1 MKFLTFIFITLI
13 LALQYP
19 LWFGKGGWLNV
30 ISLQKQIDQQL
41 KVNEAIKSE
50 NDILL
55 AVVQDLK
62 NGTDVIEGKARFDLG
77 LIKKNETFFLIID
90 NSFLSIF
97 PSDLATS

>member
-1 MKFLTFIFITLI
+1 MKFLTFIFVTLI

-19 LWFGKGGWLNV
+19 LWLGKGGWLNV

-41 KVNEAIKSE
+41 KVNEQIKSE

-77 LIKKNETFFLIID
+77 LIKKMKHFF
-90 NSFLSIF
+90 
-97 PSDLATS
+97 

>member
-1 MKFLTFIFITLI
+1 MKFLTFIFVTLI

-19 LWFGKGGWLNV
+19 LWLGKGGWLNV

-41 KVNEAIKSE
+41 KINELIKSE

-90 NSFLSIF
+90 KKN
-97 PSDLATS
+97 

>member
-1 MKFLTFIFITLI
+1 MKFLTFIFVTLI

-19 LWFGKGGWLNV
+19 LWLGKGGWLNV

-41 KVNEAIKSE
+41 KVNELIKSE

-62 NGTDVIEGKARFDLG
+62 NGTDVIEGKARYDLG

-90 NSFLSIF
+90 KKN
-97 PSDLATS
+97 

>member
-1 MKFLTFIFITLI
+1 MWL
-13 LALQYP
+13 
-19 LWFGKGGWLNV
+19 GKGGWLNV
-30 ISLQKQIDQQL
+30 ISLHKQIDQQL
-41 KVNEAIKSE
+41 KVNEQIKSK

-90 NSFLSIF
+90 KKN
-97 PSDLATS
+97 

>member
-1 MKFLTFIFITLI
+1 MKYLTFIFVTLI

-19 LWFGKGGWLNV
+19 LWLGKGGWLNV

-41 KVNEAIKSE
+41 KVNEQKKSE

-77 LIKKNETFFLIID
+77 LIKKNETFFFIID
-90 NSFLSIF
+90 KKN
-97 PSDLATS
+97 

>member
-1 MKFLTFIFITLI
+1 MKYLTFIFVILI

-19 LWFGKGGWLNV
+19 LWLGKGGWLNV
-30 ISLQKQIDQQL
+30 ISLHKQIDQQL
-41 KVNEAIKSE
+41 KVNEQIKSE

-90 NSFLSIF
+90 KKN
-97 PSDLATS
+97 

>member
-13 LALQYP
+13 LVLQYP

-90 NSFLSIF
+90 KKN
-97 PSDLATS
+97 

>member
-1 MKFLTFIFITLI
+1 MKFLTFIFVTLI

-19 LWFGKGGWLNV
+19 LWLGKGGWLNV

-41 KVNEAIKSE
+41 KVNEIIKSE

-90 NSFLSIF
+90 KKN
-97 PSDLATS
+97 

>member
-1 MKFLTFIFITLI
+1 MKYLTFIFVTLI

-19 LWFGKGGWLNV
+19 LWLGKGGWLNV
-30 ISLQKQIDQQL
+30 ISLQKQIDQQI
-41 KVNEAIKSE
+41 KVNELIKSE
-50 NDILL
+50 NHILL

-90 NSFLSIF
+90 KKN
-97 PSDLATS
+97 

>member
-1 MKFLTFIFITLI
+1 MKYLTFIFVTLI

-19 LWFGKGGWLNV
+19 LWLGKGGWLNV
-30 ISLQKQIDQQL
+30 ISLQKQIDQQI
-41 KVNEAIKSE
+41 KVNELIKFE
-50 NDILL
+50 NHILL

-90 NSFLSIF
+90 KKN
-97 PSDLATS
+97 

>member
-1 MKFLTFIFITLI
+1 MKFLTFIFVTLI

-19 LWFGKGGWLNV
+19 LWLGKGGWLNV
-30 ISLQKQIDQQL
+30 ISLHKQIDQQL
-41 KVNEAIKSE
+41 KVNEQIKSE

-62 NGTDVIEGKARFDLG
+62 NGTDVIEGKARYDLG

-90 NSFLSIF
+90 KKN
-97 PSDLATS
+97 

>member
-1 MKFLTFIFITLI
+1 MKFLTFIFIILI

-19 LWFGKGGWLNV
+19 LWLGKGGWLNV
-30 ISLQKQIDQQL
+30 ISLHKQIDQQL
-41 KVNEAIKSE
+41 KVNEQIKSE

-90 NSFLSIF
+90 KKN
-97 PSDLATS
+97 

>member
-1 MKFLTFIFITLI
+1 MKFLTFIFVILI

-19 LWFGKGGWLNV
+19 LWLGKGGWLNV

-41 KVNEAIKSE
+41 KVNELIKSE

-77 LIKKNETFFLIID
+77 LIKKNETFFFIID
-90 NSFLSIF
+90 KKN
-97 PSDLATS
+97 

>member
-55 AVVQDLK
+55 AVVHDLK

-77 LIKKNETFFLIID
+77 LIKKNETFFLII
-90 NSFLSIF
+90 NKKN
-97 PSDLATS
+97 

>member
-1 MKFLTFIFITLI
+1 MKFLTFIFVALI
-13 LALQYP
+13 LVLQYP
-19 LWFGKGGWLNV
+19 LWLGKGGWLNV
-30 ISLQKQIDQQL
+30 ISLNKQIDQQL
-41 KVNEAIKSE
+41 KVNELIKSE

-90 NSFLSIF
+90 KKN
-97 PSDLATS
+97 

>member
-1 MKFLTFIFITLI
+1 MRFLTFIFVILI

-19 LWFGKGGWLNV
+19 LWLGKGGWLNV

-41 KVNEAIKSE
+41 KVNQLIKSE

-90 NSFLSIF
+90 
-97 PSDLATS
+97 

>member
-1 MKFLTFIFITLI
+1 MKFLTFIFVILI

-19 LWFGKGGWLNV
+19 LWLGKGGWLNV
-30 ISLQKQIDQQL
+30 ISLHKQIDQQL
-41 KVNEAIKSE
+41 KVNEQIKSK

-90 NSFLSIF
+90 KKN
-97 PSDLATS
+97 

>member
-1 MKFLTFIFITLI
+1 MKFLTFIFVTLI

-19 LWFGKGGWLNV
+19 LWLGKGGWLNV

-41 KVNEAIKSE
+41 KVNELIKSE

-77 LIKKNETFFLIID
+77 LIKKNETFFFIID
-90 NSFLSIF
+90 KKN
-97 PSDLATS
+97 

>member
-13 LALQYP
+13 LTLQYP

-90 NSFLSIF
+90 KKN
-97 PSDLATS
+97 

>member
-1 MKFLTFIFITLI
+1 MKFLTFIFVTLI

-19 LWFGKGGWLNV
+19 LWLGKGGWLNV

-41 KVNEAIKSE
+41 KVNELIKFE

-90 NSFLSIF
+90 KKN
-97 PSDLATS
+97 

>member
-1 MKFLTFIFITLI
+1 MKFLTFIFVTLI
-13 LALQYP
+13 LVLQYP
-19 LWFGKGGWLNV
+19 LWLGKGGGLNV

-41 KVNEAIKSE
+41 KVNELKKSE

-90 NSFLSIF
+90 KKN
-97 PSDLATS
+97 

>member
-30 ISLQKQIDQQL
+30 ISLQKQIDKQL

-90 NSFLSIF
+90 KKN
-97 PSDLATS
+97 

>member
-62 NGTDVIEGKARFDLG
+62 
-77 LIKKNETFFLIID
+77 
-90 NSFLSIF
+90 
-97 PSDLATS
+97 

>member
-1 MKFLTFIFITLI
+1 M
-13 LALQYP
+13 
-19 LWFGKGGWLNV
+19 

-41 KVNEAIKSE
+41 KVNEQKKSE

-90 NSFLSIF
+90 KKN
-97 PSDLATS
+97 

>member
-13 LALQYP
+13 LELQYP

-41 KVNEAIKSE
+41 KVNELIKSE

-62 NGTDVIEGKARFDLG
+62 NGTDVIEGKARYDLG

-90 NSFLSIF
+90 KKN
-97 PSDLATS
+97 

>member
-1 MKFLTFIFITLI
+1 MKFLTFIFVILI
-13 LALQYP
+13 LVLQYP
-19 LWFGKGGWLNV
+19 LWLGKGGWLNV

-41 KVNEAIKSE
+41 KVNELIKSE

-62 NGTDVIEGKARFDLG
+62 NGTDVIEGKARYDLG

-90 NSFLSIF
+90 KKN
-97 PSDLATS
+97 

>member
-1 MKFLTFIFITLI
+1 MKFLTFIFVILI
-13 LALQYP
+13 LMLQYP
-19 LWFGKGGWLNV
+19 LWLGKGGWLNV
-30 ISLQKQIDQQL
+30 ISLHKQIDQQL
-41 KVNEAIKSE
+41 KVNEQIKSE

-90 NSFLSIF
+90 KKN
-97 PSDLATS
+97 

>member
-1 MKFLTFIFITLI
+1 MKFLTFIFVTLI

-19 LWFGKGGWLNV
+19 LWLGKGGWLNV
-30 ISLQKQIDQQL
+30 ILLQKQIDQQL
-41 KVNEAIKSE
+41 KVNELIKSE

-90 NSFLSIF
+90 KKN
-97 PSDLATS
+97 

>member
-1 MKFLTFIFITLI
+1 MRFLTFIFVILI
-13 LALQYP
+13 SALQYP
-19 LWFGKGGWLNV
+19 LWLGKGGWLNV

-41 KVNEAIKSE
+41 KVNELIKSE

-90 NSFLSIF
+90 KKN
-97 PSDLATS
+97 

>member
-1 MKFLTFIFITLI
+1 MKFLTFIFVILI

-19 LWFGKGGWLNV
+19 LWLGKGGWLNV
-30 ISLQKQIDQQL
+30 ISLDKQIDQQL
-41 KVNEAIKSE
+41 KVNEQIKSE

-90 NSFLSIF
+90 KKN
-97 PSDLATS
+97 

>member
-1 MKFLTFIFITLI
+1 MKFLTFVFVSLI

-19 LWFGKGGWLNV
+19 LWLGKGGWLNV

-41 KVNEAIKSE
+41 KVNELIKSE

-90 NSFLSIF
+90 KKN
-97 PSDLATS
+97 

>member
-1 MKFLTFIFITLI
+1 MKFLTFIFVTLI
-13 LALQYP
+13 FALQYP

-41 KVNEAIKSE
+41 KVNELIKSE

-90 NSFLSIF
+90 KKN
-97 PSDLATS
+97 

>member
-1 MKFLTFIFITLI
+1 MRFLTFIFVTLI

-19 LWFGKGGWLNV
+19 LWLGKGGWLNV

-41 KVNEAIKSE
+41 KVNELIKSE

-77 LIKKNETFFLIID
+77 LIKKNETFFLII
-90 NSFLSIF
+90 NKKN
-97 PSDLATS
+97 

>member
-62 NGTDVIEGKARFDLG
+62 NGTDVIEGKARFDVC

-90 NSFLSIF
+90 KKN
-97 PSDLATS
+97 

>member
-62 NGTDVIEGKARFDLG
+62 NGTDVIEGRARFDLG

-90 NSFLSIF
+90 KKN
-97 PSDLATS
+97 

>member
-1 MKFLTFIFITLI
+1 MKFLTFIFVALI
-13 LALQYP
+13 LVLQYP
-19 LWFGKGGWLNV
+19 LWLGKGGWLNV

-41 KVNEAIKSE
+41 KVNELIKSE

-90 NSFLSIF
+90 KKN
-97 PSDLATS
+97 

>member
-1 MKFLTFIFITLI
+1 MKFLTFIFVILI

-19 LWFGKGGWLNV
+19 LWLGKGGWLNV
-30 ISLQKQIDQQL
+30 ISLHKQIDQQL
-41 KVNEAIKSE
+41 KVNEQIKSE

-90 NSFLSIF
+90 
-97 PSDLATS
+97 

>member
-13 LALQYP
+13 LTLQYP
-19 LWFGKGGWLNV
+19 LWFGKGGRLNV

-90 NSFLSIF
+90 KKN
-97 PSDLATS
+97 

>member
-1 MKFLTFIFITLI
+1 MKFLTFIFVILI

-30 ISLQKQIDQQL
+30 ISLHKQIDQQL
-41 KVNEAIKSE
+41 KVNEQIKSE

-90 NSFLSIF
+90 KKN
-97 PSDLATS
+97 